1 VKAACNLAAWNPT
14 CHQAGI
20 AEEKISMESQ
30 DKSLAEVYPGGSAA
44 ESFVNRVFEIVK
56 RTIKEIPPSDQIK
69 HSNPELHARVLTK
82 AAALKAA
89 AVSGTLAL
97 PPGPWG
103 LMTVLPDLI
112 EIWRLQARL
121 VSDIAAVYGERASLT
136 HETLLYCLFRHAV
149 AQVIRD
155 LVTRVGERIVVQR
168 ASWRLGQRIL
178 HRVSMEITRRVT
190 GRSVSRLLPLIGA
203 LGVAGYAYYDTAQV
217 GQTAIEFFSKEI
229 ELK

>member
-1 VKAACNLAAWNPT
+1 
-14 CHQAGI
+14 
-20 AEEKISMESQ
+20 MESQ
-30 DKSLAEVYPGGSAA
+30 NKSAA
-44 ESFVNRVFEIVK
+44 DVYRGGAESESFVDRVFDVVK
-56 RTIKEIPPSDQIK
+56 RTIRDIPPSDQVK
-69 HSNPELHARVLTK
+69 HSNPELRARELTK
-82 AAALKAA
+82 AAALRAA

-103 LMTVLPDLI
+103 LMTVVPDLV

-155 LVTRVGERIVVQR
+155 LVTRLGERIVVQR
-168 ASWRLGQRIL
+168 VSWSLRRKIL
-178 HRVSMEITRRVT
+178 HRVGAALVQRVT
-190 GRSVSRLLPLIGA
+190 GRSVSRLLPLFGA

-217 GQTAIEFFSKEI
+217 GHTAIDFFSKEI
-229 ELK
+229 ELE